1 MGKTSASEMLHTLLM
16 QEDVG
21 YKFTKDSLKIMGSDA
36 GLDEISEGAITGF
49 IHRAVRFGHVQF
61 AGKVVGEH
69 RRMLHQYEIID
80 RESWA
85 FKPPS
90 KGSPKGRTIG
100 ERHYQEVPENQ
111 IKAGE
116 QLKLVFSDDTPAP
129 VESLYMRLF
138 DLAAEVET
146 LEKKSLKDYSTDELI
161 AELKTR
167 IIK

>member
-1 MGKTSASEMLHTLLM
+1 MGKTSASEQLHGLLM

-21 YKFTKDSLKIMGSDA
+21 YKFTKDSLRTKVSDA

-61 AGKVVGEH
+61 AGKVAGEQG
-69 RRMLHQYEIID
+69 RMLYQYEIVD
-80 RESWA
+80 REAWE

-100 ERHYQEVPENQ
+100 ERHYQEMPMLSN
-111 IKAGE
+111 
-116 QLKLVFSDDTPAP
+116 DTNGDTSAP

-138 DLAAEVET
+138 DLVAEVEA
-146 LEKKSLKDYSTDELI
+146 LEKKSLKDYSTDEII

-167 IIK
+167 VK

>member
-1 MGKTSASEMLHTLLM
+1 MGKISASEQLHGLLM

-21 YKFTKDSLKIMGSDA
+21 YKFTKDSLKNKASDA

-61 AGKVVGEH
+61 AGKVAGEQG
-69 RRMLHQYEIID
+69 RMLYQYEIVD
-80 RESWA
+80 REVWE

-111 IKAGE
+111 NQEEEE
-116 QLKLVFSDDTPAP
+116 QSMISLSD
-129 VESLYMRLF
+129 RLF
-138 DLAAEVET
+138 MLAVEAAE
-146 LEKKSLKDYSTDELI
+146 LEKKSIKDYTSDELI

-167 IIK
+167 MK

>member
-1 MGKTSASEMLHTLLM
+1 MGKTSASEQLHGILM
-16 QEDVG
+16 KEDVG
-21 YKFTKDSLKIMGSDA
+21 YKFTKDSLKNKASAA
-36 GLDEISEGAITGF
+36 GLDKISEGAITGF

-80 RESWA
+80 REPWE

-111 IKAGE
+111 NQEAEE
-116 QLKLVFSDDTPAP
+116 QSMISLSD
-129 VESLYMRLF
+129 RLF
-138 DLAAEVET
+138 MLAVEVAE
-146 LEKKSLKDYSTDELI
+146 LEKKSIKDYSTDELI
-161 AELKTR
+161 TELKR
-167 IIK
+167 RVK